1 MDHPIEISPLTK
13 KKPDAPD
20 YVERF
25 ELFINTWE
33 MCNAYS
39 ELNDP
44 IDQKGRFMDQLRKK
58 ELGDDEAYVIDED
71 FMSALETGSY
81 DERIYYRY
89 NRNDLTSIIN
99 GYYVNYEKMVKALDD
114 DKDIS
119 ELQKN
124 VILEGITKLK
134 NDLIEI
140 QKIVKLF

>member
-1 MDHPIEISPLTK
+1 
-13 KKPDAPD
+13 
-20 YVERF
+20 
-25 ELFINTWE
+25 
-33 MCNAYS
+33 
-39 ELNDP
+39 
-44 IDQKGRFMDQLRKK
+44 
-58 ELGDDEAYVIDED
+58 
-71 FMSALETGSY
+71 MSALETGSY